1 MLSKNNKNAK
11 TKRVAKNGNLKSQ
24 EKSKKVT
31 KKPSKQRG
39 VFNLF
44 FSLAGFVIIV
54 GGIVSMFAPT
64 LAKAEGIHIV
74 EPFSC
79 EVALADYHH
88 LKESTQENNPQFVQE
103 QLQQSLQLTIEALA
117 EHEEC
122 EGVQNGK

>member
-1 MLSKNNKNAK
+1 MLPKNNKNAK
-11 TKRVAKNGNLKSQ
+11 TKRAAKNGNDHDRA
-24 EKSKKVT
+24 KSKKAT

-39 VFNLF
+39 VLNLF
-44 FSLAGFVIIV
+44 FSLVGFVVVV
-54 GGIVSMFAPT
+54 GGVLSIFIPT
-64 LAKAEGIHIV
+64 LAQAKGIHLV

-88 LKESTQENNPQFVQE
+88 LVESTQENNPQFVQE

-122 EGVQNGK
+122 GGVEQ